1 MCWSFDDDLNDIIPA
16 DPKSGYDVL
25 QVLKSRTEFA
35 ATGEYARNVEKLRK
49 AYSERRDALLT
60 TLYQY
65 LDGRATWLRPSG
77 GYFVWVTLPSDRDA
91 SALLPQAEANGIS
104 YLPGSTFFLEAGQG
118 ERSLRL
124 AFSRYGSDELVEAV
138 RRLGRTLT

>member
-1 MCWSFDDDLNDIIPA
+1 MVA
-16 DPKSGYDVL
+16 
-25 QVLKSRTEFA
+25 EFA

-77 GYFVWVTLPSDRDA
+77 GYFVWVTLPSGRDA

-138 RRLGRTLT
+138 RRLGRSLR